1 MKEMSYWIVFL
12 VSMAACSVGFRMYIW
27 FFSVGFGLAI
37 SAISAA
43 LMIAYHGSLGAAE
56 WIACLLL
63 FFYGLRLSG
72 YLFLRERK
80 SAAYRTVLNP
90 EMERSK
96 KMPMIA
102 KVSIWVSCGF
112 LYTLMTIPLYF
123 RLENHAAPDPALWIG
138 VVIMAAGILLELV
151 ADMQK
156 SAAKKKNSRRFVDT
170 GLYGVVRCPNYLGEL
185 LLWLGVF
192 ITGIPALRGVWQWVL
207 AILGFVLIT
216 WVMFSGARRL
226 EIRQDRNYGSDPAYQ
241 EYVRTVPIIIP
252 FIPLYSV
259 KKYKFLVA

>member
-1 MKEMSYWIVFL
+1 MEIM
-12 VSMAACSVGFRMYIW
+12 
-27 FFSVGFGLAI
+27 
-37 SAISAA
+37 
-43 LMIAYHGSLGAAE
+43 
-56 WIACLLL
+56 IACLLL

-138 VVIMAAGILLELV
+138 VVIRPDCSHHHSVHPAVQCEKIQIPGRLTCRPRLHGAGFFQAKASQAV
-151 ADMQK
+151 
-156 SAAKKKNSRRFVDT
+156 SAAVSRRSVLCSGD
-170 GLYGVVRCPNYLGEL
+170 
-185 LLWLGVF
+185 
-192 ITGIPALRGVWQWVL
+192 PALPRKPL
-207 AILGFVLIT
+207 FPRCRYAECRP
-216 WVMFSGARRL
+216 SD
-226 EIRQDRNYGSDPAYQ
+226 DRPSP
-241 EYVRTVPIIIP
+241 
-252 FIPLYSV
+252 YSTGCTGRSH
-259 KKYKFLVA
+259 A